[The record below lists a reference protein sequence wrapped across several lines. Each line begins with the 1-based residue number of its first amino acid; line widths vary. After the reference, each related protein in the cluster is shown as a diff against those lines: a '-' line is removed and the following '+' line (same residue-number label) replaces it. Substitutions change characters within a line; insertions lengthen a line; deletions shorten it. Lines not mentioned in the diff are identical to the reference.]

1 MHVTRHP
8 ALTRLIP
15 LLSMVLGTV
24 LMIALVLTMNQRSKT
39 KDTDKDISARVID
52 FQKQIKP
59 KQEVKPK
66 PKPKPKRAKKPP
78 KAPLPQLSSMLS
90 GIDMGIPEFAVEDI
104 AGSADSLLGEI
115 GKDTIMSESTVDVK
129 PRVVS
134 RAAMEYPKAALKK
147 GQKGYV
153 LVNLLIG
160 ESGDV
165 EVARVLESDPAGVF
179 DTVALNGVRSWRFS
193 PAQYK
198 GKPVKVWARQRIRF
212 DFN

>member
-1 MHVTRHP
+1 MRKLEHP
-8 ALTRLIP
+8 VFGRLVP
-15 LLSMVLGTV
+15 LLAMLLGTT
-24 LMIALVLTMNQRSKT
+24 LMVALVLTMNQRSKT
-39 KDTDKDISARVID
+39 KDQDKDVISRVID
-52 FQKQIKP
+52 FEKQNKP

-66 PKPKPKRAKKPP
+66 PRPKPQKAPKPP

-115 GKDTIMSESTVDVK
+115 GKDTVMSESTVDVK

-134 RAAMEYPKAALKK
+134 RAPMEFPKAALKK
-147 GQKGYV
+147 KQKGYV
-153 LVNLLIG
+153 LVNLLIS
-160 ESGDV
+160 EAGDV
-165 EVARVLESDPAGVF
+165 EVAKVLESDPAGVF
-179 DTVALNGVRSWRFS
+179 DTVALNGVRAWRFS

>member
-1 MHVTRHP
+1 MQVTRHP

>member
-1 MHVTRHP
+1 MRKLEHP
-8 ALTRLIP
+8 LVGRLIP
-15 LLSMVLGTV
+15 LLAMLLGTI
-24 LMIALVLTMNQRSKT
+24 LMVALVLTMNQRSKT
-39 KDTDKDISARVID
+39 KDQDKEVISRVID
-52 FQKQIKP
+52 FEKQNKP

-66 PKPKPKRAKKPP
+66 PRPKPQKAPKPP

-115 GKDTIMSESTVDVK
+115 GKDTVMSESTVDVK

-134 RAAMEYPKAALKK
+134 RAPMEYPKAALKK
-147 GQKGYV
+147 KQKGYV

-160 ESGDV
+160 EAGDV
-165 EVARVLESDPAGVF
+165 EVAKVLESDPAGVF
-179 DTVALNGVRSWRFS
+179 DNVALNGVRAWRFS